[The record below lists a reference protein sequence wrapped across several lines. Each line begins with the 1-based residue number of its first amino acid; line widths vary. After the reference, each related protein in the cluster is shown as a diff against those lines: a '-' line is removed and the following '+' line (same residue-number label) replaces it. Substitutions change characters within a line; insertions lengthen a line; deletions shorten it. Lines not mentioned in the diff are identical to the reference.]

1 MLDRLNRFSKRGGL
15 LKYGKATLSG
25 IRSLVVFYTVRSFRK
40 VASFA
45 GRDVKDFSGRNIQD
59 SDTMRDIK

>member
-25 IRSLVVFYTVRSFRK
+25 IGSLVVFYTVRSFRK

>member
-1 MLDRLNRFSKRGGL
+1 LLDRLNRFSKRGGL

-25 IRSLVVFYTVRSFRK
+25 IGSLVVFYTVRSFRK